1 MSASAI
7 RSIEPV
13 DYMSITKDDLLAVM
27 RDELFLDI
35 AGIDGGTPLFS
46 SGLID
51 SFSLATLILAVEEKA
66 GVKLD
71 PLDVTLDNLDSIER
85 ILRFVST
92 KNR

>member
-1 MSASAI
+1 
-7 RSIEPV
+7 
-13 DYMSITKDDLLAVM
+13 MSITRGDLLAVM
-27 RDELFLDI
+27 RDELFLDVTD
-35 AGIDGGTPLFS
+35 IDAETPLFS

-85 ILRFVST
+85 ILRFLST
-92 KNR
+92 KTR